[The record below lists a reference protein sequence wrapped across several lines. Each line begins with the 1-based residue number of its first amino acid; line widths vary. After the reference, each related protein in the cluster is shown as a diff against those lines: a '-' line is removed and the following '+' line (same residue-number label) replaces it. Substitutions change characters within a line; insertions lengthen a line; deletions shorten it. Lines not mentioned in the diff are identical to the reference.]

1 MTEPAALIPP
11 PLGGI
16 GFVLRALRP
25 DDAEELYRQVRADD
39 QMRRWSSLGRVNDLQ
54 ETRTW
59 ARSRATPN
67 RMEWTIRVPTG
78 EIAGRVALHQIDES
92 SGQAEIGYGL
102 FEIYRGRGLARRVVT
117 TVTTY
122 GLEDLLLH
130 RIILEHG
137 VDNLPSCR
145 VAEFC
150 GYRLEGTMRQAHER
164 PGGGWDD
171 AHLHARLATDP
182 PSGAADQ
189 GVLT

>member
-1 MTEPAALIPP
+1 LQALN
-11 PLGGI
+11 
-16 GFVLRALRP
+16 V

-39 QMRRWSSLGRVNDLQ
+39 QMRRWSSLGRVTDLQ
-54 ETRTW
+54 ETKIW
-59 ARSRATPN
+59 ARSRATPD
-67 RMEWTIRVPTG
+67 RMEWTIRIPTG
-78 EIAGRVALHQIDES
+78 EIAGRVALHQVNVND
-92 SGQAEIGYGL
+92 GQAEIGYGL
-102 FEIYRGRGLARRVVT
+102 FEAYRGKGLARRVVT

-122 GLEDLLLH
+122 GLDDLRLH

-137 VDNLPSCR
+137 VDNQRSCR

-182 PSGAADQ
+182 STAS
-189 GVLT
+189 